1 MGLSSLAM
9 SWLLVVL
16 IVSIIVGVARGGKL
30 ANVSEIYAR
39 GWVLLFAAFA
49 MQLLANMLPADE
61 TRWAIG
67 LILTSYV
74 ALLVTVWLNRLL
86 PGTLIAGIGI
96 AMNFV
101 VIAWNRGMP
110 VSTEAIRL
118 AGGSGEPLLD
128 AKHVLLD
135 GQSAL
140 PFLAD
145 IIPLPGTVI
154 SLGDVILGVGIGI
167 FIEHQLR
174 QPRPLFRKASRTDP
188 GSAY

>member
-1 MGLSSLAM
+1 M

-16 IVSIIVGVARGGKL
+16 IVSILVGVARGGKL
-30 ANVSEIYAR
+30 ANVAEIHAR
-39 GWVLLFAAFA
+39 GWFLLFLAFG
-49 MQLLANMLPADE
+49 MQVFANALPE
-61 TRWAIG
+61 GEINWAVA

-74 ALLVTVWLNRLL
+74 VLLVTVWLNRAL
-86 PGTLIAGIGI
+86 PGALLAGIGI
-96 AMNFV
+96 AMNFI

-110 VSTEAIRL
+110 VSTEAISL
-118 AGGSGEPLLD
+118 AGGSPDTPLD

-135 GQSAL
+135 SQSAM

-154 SLGDVILGVGIGI
+154 SIGDVLLGVGIGI
-167 FIEHQLR
+167 FIEYQLR
-174 QPRPLFRKASRTDP
+174 QPRPLFRKASRTGP